1 MTAFPSLS
9 LPFGLVRI
17 LRVNV
22 VVKYRNDLVCE
33 RHWVNKQVQHIY
45 EIPFAALTDANRLTL
60 EAFFATCRGK
70 YLGDIAFVD
79 PWDGLTYTCRLDNDE
94 LVMQGGNPIYSGA
107 IRLVEVAS
115 FKAVK
120 AAVTTFPITV
130 PFQLPYSKGNK
141 YATVITATP
150 SDAERRYEDL
160 ADASG
165 IQYWGVGGDNLT
177 NAQATDLLACWE
189 GNGGPWGEF
198 AFTEPADSGVYNAH
212 FVESQL
218 NHVLVC
224 IRSDTEKLHSI
235 KTFVEELK
243 ES

>member
-9 LPFGLVRI
+9 LPFGLNRI
-17 LRVNV
+17 LRVSV
-22 VVKYRNDLVCE
+22 VQKYRNDLVCE
-33 RHWVNKQVQHIY
+33 RHWVNRHVQHIY
-45 EIPFAALTDANRLTL
+45 EIPWTVLTDTNRVIL
-60 EAFFATCRGK
+60 EAFFAACRGK
-70 YLGDIAFVD
+70 YLGDIAFID

-94 LVMQGGNPIYSGA
+94 LLVQGGNPIYSGA
-107 IRLVEVAS
+107 IRLVEVAN

-120 AAVTTFPITV
+120 AAVTTFPTTV

-141 YATVITATP
+141 YATVITTVP
-150 SDAERRYEDL
+150 NDTEMRYEDL

-165 IQYWGVGGDNLT
+165 IQCWGVGGDNLT
-177 NAQATDLLACWE
+177 DAQATDLLACWE

-198 AFTEPADSGVYNAH
+198 AFAEPADSGIFNAH
-212 FVESQL
+212 FAEAQL

-224 IRSDTEKLHSI
+224 IRSDTEMLHSI
-235 KTFVEELK
+235 RTMVEELK